1 MGLLENKIAII
12 TGGASGIGEESVRRF
27 IAQGASVLI
36 CDIQDEKGETL
47 AQELGEKADY
57 QHCDISKEDDI
68 QAMIESAVS
77 KYGRLD
83 ILFNNAG
90 IPGPNT
96 PIADTP
102 SEQMDFTINVLLRS
116 VILGMKYASPI
127 MSKQQSGSIINTA
140 SVAGIEATHAPHV
153 YSAAKAGVINLT
165 RSVATELG
173 TNYVRVNA
181 ICPGG
186 IATPIFGQTF
196 GMNRED
202 SDKTVDVMKHVLK
215 RSQPIPRAGLP
226 EDIANLA
233 VFLGSDMST
242 FITGQAIAVDGG
254 LTAGRANW
262 QDNQTGMN
270 RLEEILIDVVS
281 GD

>member
-1 MGLLENKIAII
+1 MDL
-12 TGGASGIGEESVRRF
+12 SHDF
-27 IAQGASVLI
+27 Q
-36 CDIQDEKGETL
+36 L
-47 AQELGEKADY
+47 APL
-57 QHCDISKEDDI
+57 
-68 QAMIESAVS
+68 V
-77 KYGRLD
+77 
-83 ILFNNAG
+83 NNAG

-102 SEQMDFTINVLLRS
+102 SEQMDFAINVLLRS
-116 VILGMKYASPI
+116 VILGMKYASPV

-173 TNYVRVNA
+173 AKYVRVNA

-196 GMNRED
+196 GMNREN

-233 VFLGSDMST
+233 IFLGSDMST

-270 RLEEILIDVVS
+270 RLEEILEDVVK